1 MKKSFLMLTAAVL
14 VTFGAIAGNKP
25 GAAAG
30 VAVVNQGTTLKLYYK
45 GVSESNVK
53 VSIRNEDGAIV
64 YSEVLKNVDGF
75 VRPYNLASI
84 PTGEYTIEVSDAS
97 TIYSEKVYIGA
108 QPKAELAKLTRMDGE
123 EGKYL
128 LTIPSKE
135 AKDINVRILAD
146 DKLIYDEVQAITTD
160 FARIYNLKKIKGAV
174 TFEINDQKGNK
185 TVVNY

>member
-1 MKKSFLMLTAAVL
+1 MKKNFLIITAALL

-25 GAAAG
+25 GAAAA

-45 GVSESNVK
+45 GIVEANVK
-53 VSIRNEDGAIV
+53 VSILNESGSTV

-84 PTGEYTIEVSDAS
+84 PEGEYTIEVSDQN
-97 TIYSEKVYIGA
+97 TLYSEKVKIRH
-108 QPKAELAKLTRMDGE
+108 QPKAELAKLSRVSGEDGV
-123 EGKYL
+123 YL
-128 LTIPSKE
+128 LSIPSKE

-146 DKLIYDEVQAITTD
+146 DKVIYDEVQAISAD
-160 FARIYNLKKIKGAV
+160 FARLYNLKKVKGAV
-174 TFEINDQKGNK
+174 TFEINDQHGNK

>member
-1 MKKSFLMLTAAVL
+1 MKKSFLILTAALL

-45 GVSESNVK
+45 GIVEANVK
-53 VSIRNEDGAIV
+53 VSILNESGSTV

-84 PTGEYTIEVSDAS
+84 PAGEYTVEVTDHN
-97 TIYSEKVYIGA
+97 TLYSEKVVIGYPA
-108 QPKAELAKLTRMDGE
+108 KAELARLYRVNGE

-146 DKLIYDEVQAITTD
+146 DKVIYDEVQAISAD
-160 FARIYNLKKIKGAV
+160 FARIYNLKKVKGAV
-174 TFEINDQKGNK
+174 TFEINDQSGNM